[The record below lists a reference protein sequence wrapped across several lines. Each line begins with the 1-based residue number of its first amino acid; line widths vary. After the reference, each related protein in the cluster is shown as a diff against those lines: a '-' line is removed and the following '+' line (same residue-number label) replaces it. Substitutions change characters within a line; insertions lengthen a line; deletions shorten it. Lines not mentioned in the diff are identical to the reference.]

1 MERQQRRKK
10 TAPPAPTEIDPT
22 PHEVVR
28 PMPASVRVVSGA
40 FDESL
45 EVAGLTVSSVYQM
58 LAPDLEGA
66 GAAHA
71 LVDGRMVPGSY
82 RLGAGQTLE
91 LTPIVGEKG
100 ATA

>member
-1 MERQQRRKK
+1 LERPRTRKK
-10 TAPPAPTEIDPT
+10 ALTEAPELIPAAPAPPQP
-22 PHEVVR
+22 V
-28 PMPASVRVVSGA
+28 PAHVRVVSGA

-45 EVAGLTVSSVYQM
+45 EVAGLSVSSVYQM

-71 LVDGRMVPGSY
+71 LVDGQMVPGSY
-82 RLGAGQTLE
+82 RLCAGQTLE

-100 ATA
+100 AA